1 MSPTKQARGDSGKE
15 RKLHRWQNGEKT
27 LGETRLSRGA
37 SSPPARRIS
46 SLFQLQQ
53 SQSVSGPLLPGVFP
67 RWLSRWRG
75 PHWRSV
81 SGAHLCVL
89 DSADGQ
95 GCRGCLQVLILH
107 LWQTLVK
114 SVKSLMVGF
123 LWGPRRGCH
132 RLFSGVRS
140 SQSFKGWIQTEAC
153 VIPSYHGMLIP
164 WQKHRNSKT
173 ISVAVVPSRNNP
185 DEIISITQAKA

>member
-1 MSPTKQARGDSGKE
+1 MTGFNTQLSAECISLLNLVMALSSSVQFKWYLFNQVDDCAGNEVSPTKQARGDSGKE

-37 SSPPARRIS
+37 SSPLARRIS

-53 SQSVSGPLLPGVFP
+53 SQSVSGPLVPGVFP
-67 RWLSRWRG
+67 RWMSRWRG

-89 DSADGQ
+89 DSTDGQ

-107 LWQTLVK
+107 LWQTF
-114 SVKSLMVGF
+114 G
-123 LWGPRRGCH
+123 
-132 RLFSGVRS
+132 
-140 SQSFKGWIQTEAC
+140 
-153 VIPSYHGMLIP
+153 
-164 WQKHRNSKT
+164 
-173 ISVAVVPSRNNP
+173 
-185 DEIISITQAKA
+185 

>member
-1 MSPTKQARGDSGKE
+1 MHFIIEFSNGIVQLSSVYNICAIKSMIVLEMKCPQLSKPEATAARNENSIGDRMEK
-15 RKLHRWQNGEKT
+15 KT

-53 SQSVSGPLLPGVFP
+53 SQSVSGPLVPGVFP
-67 RWLSRWRG
+67 RWMSRWRG

-89 DSADGQ
+89 DSTDVQGCR

-114 SVKSLMVGF
+114 SV
-123 LWGPRRGCH
+123 
-132 RLFSGVRS
+132 
-140 SQSFKGWIQTEAC
+140 
-153 VIPSYHGMLIP
+153 
-164 WQKHRNSKT
+164 
-173 ISVAVVPSRNNP
+173 
-185 DEIISITQAKA
+185 

>member
-53 SQSVSGPLLPGVFP
+53 SQSVSGPLVPGVFP
-67 RWLSRWRG
+67 RWMSRWRG
-75 PHWRSV
+75 SHWRSV

-107 LWQTLVK
+107 LCVRKCQKKAYLRIWMYGSCPKQATVNKLTMTKYTLRDIRTHFNFN
-114 SVKSLMVGF
+114 S
-123 LWGPRRGCH
+123 
-132 RLFSGVRS
+132 
-140 SQSFKGWIQTEAC
+140 WIF
-153 VIPSYHGMLIP
+153 
-164 WQKHRNSKT
+164 
-173 ISVAVVPSRNNP
+173 VVQMNFAM
-185 DEIISITQAKA
+185 Q

>member
-1 MSPTKQARGDSGKE
+1 MTGFNTQLSAECISLLNLVMALSSSVQFKLYLCNQVEDFAGNEVSPTKQARGDSGKE

-27 LGETRLSRGA
+27 LGETRLSRGG
-37 SSPPARRIS
+37 SPPPARRIS

-53 SQSVSGPLLPGVFP
+53 RQSVSGSLVPGVFS

-75 PHWRSV
+75 SHWRSV

-89 DSADGQ
+89 DSTDGQ

-114 SVKSLMVGF
+114 SV
-123 LWGPRRGCH
+123 
-132 RLFSGVRS
+132 
-140 SQSFKGWIQTEAC
+140 
-153 VIPSYHGMLIP
+153 
-164 WQKHRNSKT
+164 
-173 ISVAVVPSRNNP
+173 
-185 DEIISITQAKA
+185 